1 MNHRESSLTTSRSG
15 VQSKTDFAGD
25 GDALRWV
32 DVFTRTLDTK
42 LRIPGTKIRFG
53 ADFLLGLI
61 PGAGDAISLGLSG
74 ILIATMAR
82 HGATPKLVIKML
94 GNVLLDSLVGS
105 IPILGSV
112 FDLFY
117 KANVRNLDLMR
128 EHYQEGK
135 HRGPVWPM
143 LAAIALAIAAMVI
156 GVFWCLATLFGWLFS
171 NA

>member
-1 MNHRESSLTTSRSG
+1 MNHRESENP
-15 VQSKTDFAGD
+15 AGD
-25 GDALRWV
+25 SDALRWV
-32 DVFTRTLDTK
+32 DGFTRTLDTK

-128 EHYQEGK
+128 EHYQQGK

-143 LAAIALAIAAMVI
+143 LAAIVIAIATMVA
-156 GVFWCLATLFGWLFS
+156 GVFWCVGKLFAWMFTGT
-171 NA
+171 